1 MTLPDH
7 IPYLTSGDLRTAE
20 DVLKWMKSQ
29 PRYPFEGDLV
39 RDLEERLDRERHQA
53 CKVGA
58 LAMIRRIVAEKRSL
72 RLDYERYGGREKFGT
87 FAKCMA
93 NQRESRWGA
102 NLRKALA
109 FRAASRGNQQET
121 K

>member
-1 MTLPDH
+1 
-7 IPYLTSGDLRTAE
+7 
-20 DVLKWMKSQ
+20 
-29 PRYPFEGDLV
+29 
-39 RDLEERLDRERHQA
+39 
-53 CKVGA
+53 
-58 LAMIRRIVAEKRSL
+58 MIRRIVAEKRSL

>member
-39 RDLEERLDRERHQA
+39 RDLEERLDRERHQ
-53 CKVGA
+53 VQ
-58 LAMIRRIVAEKRSL
+58 SL
-72 RLDYERYGGREKFGT
+72 
-87 FAKCMA
+87 
-93 NQRESRWGA
+93 
-102 NLRKALA
+102 
-109 FRAASRGNQQET
+109 
-121 K
+121 